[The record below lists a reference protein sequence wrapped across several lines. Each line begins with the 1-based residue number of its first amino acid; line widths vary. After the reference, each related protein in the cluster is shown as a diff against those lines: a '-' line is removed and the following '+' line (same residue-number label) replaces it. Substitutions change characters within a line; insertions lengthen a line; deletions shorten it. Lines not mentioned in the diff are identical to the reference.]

1 MPATRGAAWRC
12 RGRTGAC
19 DSFSFSDRRFCSDAA
34 RLRRRSAS
42 VCTVGH
48 IALMY
53 ASAQTA
59 TRAADNLRAQ
69 PEEFPMSIGTIVLV
83 IVILMLVGVLPVWP
97 HARSWGYG

>member
-34 RLRRRSAS
+34 RLRPRAAS
-42 VCTVGH
+42 VCTVEH
-48 IALMY
+48 TAPMY

-59 TRAADNLRAQ
+59 AWVAASLRAQ
-69 PEEFPMSIGTIVLV
+69 TGGNPMSIGTIVLV

-97 HARSWGYG
+97 HARSWGY